1 MVAVQDTITG
11 FLLAGVGNVDLRKK
25 SNFLVVNE
33 STHEGFTCSSLP
45 CAPEIC
51 LGQLKHQPK
60 STGTLCHAETSV
72 KRIED
77 AFKEYTNRDDV
88 AIVLIN
94 QYIANMIRHLIANY
108 TAVRDLY

>member
-1 MVAVQDTITG
+1 M
-11 FLLAGVGNVDLRKK
+11 
-25 SNFLVVNE
+25 
-33 STHEGFTCSSLP
+33 
-45 CAPEIC
+45 
-51 LGQLKHQPK
+51 
-60 STGTLCHAETSV
+60 

-108 TAVRDLY
+108 TEVSKTVPGTPV